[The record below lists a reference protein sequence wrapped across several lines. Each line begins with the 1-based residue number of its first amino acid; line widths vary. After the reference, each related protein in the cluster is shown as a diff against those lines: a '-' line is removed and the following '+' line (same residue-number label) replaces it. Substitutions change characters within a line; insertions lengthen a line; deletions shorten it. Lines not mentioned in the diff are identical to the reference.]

1 MKYGYVRV
9 STEAQNIAR
18 QMEEMYKLGLT
29 DEFIYVDKQSCKDF
43 ERENYKLLKEILKK
57 DDLLTIKSIDRLGR
71 NYHMIIDEW
80 TKITKTIGADILVID
95 MPLLDTR
102 TKGENY

>member
-1 MKYGYVRV
+1 M

-57 DDLLTIKSIDRLGR
+57 DDLLIIKSIDRLGR
-71 NYHMIIDEW
+71 NHDMIINEW
-80 TKITKTIGADILVID
+80 SEITKVQVAK
-95 MPLLDTR
+95 LLNMKRCTFLKYSKLYR
-102 TKGENY
+102 

>member
-1 MKYGYVRV
+1 M

-29 DEFIYVDKQSCKDF
+29 DEFIYVDKQSGKDF

-57 DDLLTIKSIDRLGR
+57 AMAIRKKLILNQKLLMKMKLG
-71 NYHMIIDEW
+71 
-80 TKITKTIGADILVID
+80 L
-95 MPLLDTR
+95 
-102 TKGENY
+102 